1 MWVRRSRSENETAK
15 KKLVEKQKQNEM
27 FTKLENKMLLFSFIW
42 FMLNPIF
49 FIFGAG
55 CCYNSPGLSSEKK
68 NKTILHTSYRFG
80 CLFLAL
86 VLTLLNKCFC
96 YERREKNIWGKTLN
110 CQLDMVVRSYLILL
124 NHLLPLETHF
134 GNKINWKEQTAHTQK
149 TTFNFDICLTLTIV
163 SARTNT

>member
-1 MWVRRSRSENETAK
+1 MKTK
-15 KKLVEKQKQNEM
+15 QQQKKLVEKQKQNEM

-49 FIFGAG
+49 LFLVLGAVTIRPD
-55 CCYNSPGLSSEKK
+55 YQVRKK